1 MEPKRS
7 SSSSS
12 GGKQA
17 EYYAEKLSDPSL
29 GKHSALPENQ
39 GRLTNASRPIDPK
52 FKVQQACELR
62 DSIEVFQA
70 TDYQRFLSKL
80 VPIFL
85 KILGDGQPI
94 FVSTIPEQVFPHRIE
109 I

>member
-1 MEPKRS
+1 M
-7 SSSSS
+7 
-12 GGKQA
+12 
-17 EYYAEKLSDPSL
+17 
-29 GKHSALPENQ
+29 
-39 GRLTNASRPIDPK
+39 SRGIDPK
-52 FKVQQACELR
+52 YKVQQASELR

-94 FVSTIPEQVFPHRIE
+94 FVSTIPEQVLLSHIFMGDTYCIRNYASAY
-109 I
+109 